1 MINIS
6 QHKAQNWY
14 PVVGWIAPFASSKL
28 QAPASKAAWIRI
40 KVTEQAPIHE
50 TLKLSNKGRFFHTF
64 VRRPSNLF
72 ICVVVRISSK
82 VSISPAHLRKQK
94 YANWK
99 GDELIVWWVF
109 GGWVGFGTH
118 MGHWRG
124 TRACA
129 GVTRGHNLWR
139 INTNAR
145 GYLQQIQI
153 TPGHAKQAWQGLDLT
168 FPDKSLQKP

>member
-1 MINIS
+1 MINEKS
-6 QHKAQNWY
+6 QCIGSFRW
-14 PVVGWIAPFASSKL
+14 SST
-28 QAPASKAAWIRI
+28 IH
-40 KVTEQAPIHE
+40 TIHE
-50 TLKLSNKGRFFHTF
+50 TFKERGHFVVHVQPINVYFFLTF